1 MKKTLILVLC
11 LMIIGLV
18 GCGSKTEEVTTT
30 KSPITTSIITKPPT
44 TLLTTITPTTSKII
58 TTTKGKTLDATYI
71 LKTAILNGKDIKS
84 EFSIFSIIIKPDNTM
99 DVSIFR
105 DGFLTK
111 RISTYTISGSK
122 LIETYN
128 NETYEYSIYKNML
141 LTSMEDFEGTIEITL
156 EVKSEDVMENTVDFK
171 SVLFGEDLNLTKIY
185 NYCPAIIQD
194 KDENG
199 RDIMYIWYCTN
210 KDSGVIVDHIGFR
223 VGTKEDNGKWS
234 FTDEE
239 IALAPTPNTW
249 DARHVC
255 DPSVVKGEFN
265 YKGETYNYLM
275 AYLGCTSEDYQKNET
290 GIAISKSPY
299 GPWVKVNEV
308 NPIVPWYD
316 DGDYD
321 TEQAIYESRQGTSS
335 IYWGTGMPSLLT
347 VDKKG
352 EIIMLYSSTHRGIGI
367 RRIDLSNVE
376 SPVLKFVSSIQHTGA
391 YNSQNSKC
399 NVSIPDF
406 AYDSV
411 NKRLYVVSVTNE
423 RNPKDITLT
432 RVNSHSY
439 LAYID
444 NLNNMEEVSNA
455 LKNGGYT
462 WNVVGY
468 VGPNETG
475 WERNHN
481 PGIVKNSYSEIPDST
496 LIKMIVSTGH
506 NSWPTENIFTYRLF
520 GWEFEITQ

>member
-1 MKKTLILVLC
+1 MRKTLIIVLC
-11 LMIIGLV
+11 LLVIGLT
-18 GCGSKTEEVTTT
+18 GCAKKTEEVSTTTANNTTTT
-30 KSPITTSIITKPPT
+30 KAPT
-44 TLLTTITPTTSKII
+44 TII
-58 TTTKGKTLDATYI
+58 TTTNHTTTALVTTTKASTIDATYI
-71 LKTAILNGKDIKS
+71 LKSAILNGQDIKS
-84 EFSIFSIIIKPDNTM
+84 EFSIFTIIFKPDGTM

-111 RISTYTISGSK
+111 RNSTYVVSGSK

-128 NETYEYSIYKNML
+128 SETYEYSIYKNMI

-156 EVKSEDVMENTVDFK
+156 EVKEEDEMGDTVDFN
-171 SVLFGEDLNLTKIY
+171 SLLFGEDLNLTKKY
-185 NYCPAIIQD
+185 NYCPAIIAD

-199 RDIMYIWYCTN
+199 KDILYIWYCTN
-210 KDSGVIVDHIGFR
+210 KDSGVIMDYIGFR
-223 VGTKEDNGKWS
+223 VGTLEENGKWS
-234 FTDEE
+234 FTEEE
-239 IALAPTPNTW
+239 IALSPTPNTW

-265 YKGETYNYLM
+265 YKSETYSYLM
-275 AYLGCTSEDYQKNET
+275 AYLGCTTEDYQKNET
-290 GIAISKSPY
+290 GIAVAKSPY
-299 GPWVKVNEV
+299 GPWIKIDEV

-321 TEQAIYESRQGTSS
+321 TEQAIYLSRQGTTS
-335 IYWGTGMPSLLT
+335 IYWGTGMPSLLS
-347 VDKKG
+347 VDHKG

-367 RRIDLSNVE
+367 RRLDLSDVE
-376 SPVLKFVSSIQHTGA
+376 NPVLKFVSSIQHTGA
-391 YNSQNSKC
+391 VNSQGTKC

-411 NKRLYVVSVTNE
+411 KGRLYVVSVTNE
-423 RNPKDITLT
+423 RNPQDVTRT

-444 NLNNMEEVSNA
+444 NLNSMEEVSNA

-462 WNVVGY
+462 WHVVGY

-481 PGIVKNSYSEIPDST
+481 PGIVKDEYSQIPDSS

-520 GWEFEITQ
+520 GWEFEIQ